1 MEVLTV
7 IVSISL
13 LPTIQDLINWLM
25 LVCIRVIIT
34 KYDVDDDVSL
44 GFI

>member
-1 MEVLTV
+1 MEVITV
-7 IVSISL
+7 MVPISL

-34 KYDVDDDVSL
+34 KRDINYGVDL
-44 GFI
+44 TTL